1 MDWLELSEDWR
12 VEQKNSLEVNF
23 YLQHFDPKVEVMT
36 FLYAEGH
43 TNGTTAYHTDNKQQ
57 PGCQD
62 SLDVQDENVEK
73 QERKAR

>member
-1 MDWLELSEDWR
+1 
-12 VEQKNSLEVNF
+12 
-23 YLQHFDPKVEVMT
+23 MT

-43 TNGTTAYHTDNKQQ
+43 TNGHTKGHTNGTNGTNGTAYHTDNKQQ

-73 QERKAR
+73 